1 MIYSQYFSSK
11 INYIQG
17 IQMLKKGST
26 SKSFYFRK
34 QFEVIFVIQ
43 QTLKLIEKIE
53 KSDKGNDDNES
64 YADKC

>member
-34 QFEVIFVIQ
+34 QFEVIFVI
-43 QTLKLIEKIE
+43 
-53 KSDKGNDDNES
+53 
-64 YADKC
+64 